1 MSHSAADIRRQAE
14 RLLQSAGVSREPV
27 SLRDVVSALNLEVV
41 QTSREPFSCE
51 AALEPVGDG
60 HRIVLR
66 GAGPELRRRFAIAHE
81 IGHFVLHPRRVAP
94 ERGGDPGNIAW
105 QQQER
110 EADQF
115 AAELLMPERLVRE
128 AVLLHGAEAARLADH
143 FQVSRAAMQARLRW
157 LGLSGHGSA
166 AGEQPHARPAY

>member
-1 MSHSAADIRRQAE
+1 LVSHSTADIRRQAA

-41 QTSREPFSCE
+41 RAAGEPFFCE

-60 HRIVLR
+60 HQIVLR
-66 GAGPELRRRFAIAHE
+66 GATSEQRRRFTIAHE
-81 IGHFVLHPRRVAP
+81 VGHFVLHPQRLAP
-94 ERGGDPGNIAW
+94 ERGGDPGNAAW

-115 AAELLMPERLVRE
+115 AAELLMPEDLLRE
-128 AVLLHGAEAARLADH
+128 AVVRHGPDVSRLADQ
-143 FQVSRAAMQARLRW
+143 FQVSRPAMQTRLRR
-157 LGLSGHGSA
+157 LGLAGHHGGA
-166 AGEQPHARPAY
+166 APFRPAP

>member
-1 MSHSAADIRRQAE
+1 MGHSVADIRRQAV

-41 QTSREPFSCE
+41 RAAGEPFSCE

-60 HRIVLR
+60 HQIVLR
-66 GAGPELRRRFAIAHE
+66 GATSEQRRRFTIAHE
-81 IGHFVLHPRRVAP
+81 IGHFVLHPHRLAP
-94 ERGGDPGNIAW
+94 ERGGDPGNAGW
-105 QQQER
+105 QQQEH

-115 AAELLMPERLVRE
+115 AAELLMPEELVRE
-128 AVLLHGAEAARLADH
+128 AVVHHGPDALRLADQ

-157 LGLSGHGSA
+157 LGLSGHHG
-166 AGEQPHARPAY
+166 GVTPVRPAH